1 MKQADGMRTEIGL
14 QVLFMTANTGA
25 IFPNFPTW
33 TVIWMADKIL
43 DIVDVKK
50 AVKNGQIEARARDG
64 IIFLRDLQTGEVV
77 KVGEYDA

>member
-1 MKQADGMRTEIGL
+1 
-14 QVLFMTANTGA
+14 
-25 IFPNFPTW
+25 
-33 TVIWMADKIL
+33 MADKIL

-77 KVGEYDA
+77 KVGEYDVQSKI